1 MTDLDVMDSAAGGY
15 ESLGRLLRY
24 PDETF
29 HERLATCRSRVEQ
42 VDPKA
47 SEEVEQFAE
56 GVEGLSLEQLQELST
71 RTFDLNPVCSLE
83 VGWQLFGEE
92 YSRGTFLVAMR
103 NLLRENG
110 FKESVELPDHLTHIL
125 PLLDRLEDTERVEFN
140 DTFLK
145 PALTKM
151 LAAFEGKKTAYVHV
165 LRACDAM
172 LLHSKAMTPAEVTH
186 G

>member
-1 MTDLDVMDSAAGGY
+1 MTDPGARCY
-15 ESLGRLLRY
+15 ESLGGLLVY
-24 PDETF
+24 PDASF
-29 HERLATCRSRVEQ
+29 PERLGACRRQFEKA
-42 VDPKA
+42 DPKA
-47 SEEVEQFAE
+47 ADEVRQFAE
-56 GVEGLSLEQLQELST
+56 GVEGLSLEELQELFT

-103 NLLRENG
+103 AQLREKG
-110 FKESVELPDHLTHIL
+110 IKESTELPDHLTHIL
-125 PLLDRLEDTERVEFN
+125 PLLDRLEDDERVHFN
-140 DTFLK
+140 DKYLK

-151 LAAFEGKKTAYVHV
+151 LAAFEGKQTPYVHV

>member
-1 MTDLDVMDSAAGGY
+1 MMNPGAGGY

-29 HERLATCRSRVEQ
+29 HERLATCRSRVKQ
-42 VDPKA
+42 ADPKA
-47 SEEVEQFAE
+47 AEEVEQFAE
-56 GVEGLSLEQLQELST
+56 GVEGLSIEQLQELAT

-110 FKESVELPDHLTHIL
+110 VKESVELPDHLTHIL
-125 PLLDRLEDTERVEFN
+125 PLLDRLESHDRVQFN
-140 DTFLK
+140 DKYLK

-151 LAAFEGKKTAYVHV
+151 LAAFEGKQTAYVHV

-172 LLHSKAMTPAEVTH
+172 LLHSKTTTPAEVTH

>member
-1 MTDLDVMDSAAGGY
+1 MTDVGVGCY
-15 ESLGRLLRY
+15 ESLGGVLLY
-24 PDETF
+24 PDASF
-29 HERLATCRSRVEQ
+29 PERLEACRKQVEQ
-42 VDPKA
+42 ADPKA
-47 SEEVEQFAE
+47 AEEVKQFAD
-56 GVEGLSLEQLQELST
+56 GVEGLSLEELQELFT

-110 FKESVELPDHLTHIL
+110 VNESVELPDHLTHIL
-125 PLLDRLEDTERVEFN
+125 PLLDRLEHHEKVQLN
-140 DTFLK
+140 DKYLK

-151 LAAFEGKKTAYVHV
+151 LAAFEDKQTAYAHV

>member
-1 MTDLDVMDSAAGGY
+1 MTDSGTRCY
-15 ESLGRLLRY
+15 ESLGGLLRY
-24 PDETF
+24 PDASFPE
-29 HERLATCRSRVEQ
+29 HLEACRKQVEQ
-42 VDPKA
+42 TDPKA
-47 SEEVEQFAE
+47 AEEVKQFAE
-56 GVEGLSLEQLQELST
+56 GVEGLSLEQLQELFT
-71 RTFDLNPVCSLE
+71 RTFDLSPVCSLE

-103 NLLRENG
+103 NLLRQNG
-110 FKESVELPDHLTHIL
+110 IKESVELPDHLTHVL
-125 PLLDRLEDTERVEFN
+125 PLLDRLEDHERLQFN
-140 DTFLK
+140 DKYLK

-151 LAAFEGKKTAYVHV
+151 LAAFEGKQTAYTHV